1 MKKLGKFFLFVFLF
15 LIVAV
20 GAVAGYAWYNL
31 QAPGTAEN
39 QVECKIDVV
48 QGTTIRSVSKELES
62 RGIIRSADLL
72 YLLARKN
79 GSVVKSGTYTV
90 NSAMT
95 PSEILELLA
104 SGQQEY
110 ISVSIPEGFTVGQ
123 IGALLET
130 KGIVSKEAFVSM
142 TKDVFL
148 LEKYGIPGPSFEG
161 YLFPDTY
168 YFNRGMD
175 CESIISM
182 MVDNFFKKIESID
195 GLKEKKPAELFY
207 IVRLASV
214 VEREYRV
221 ADEAPIIASVFTNRL
236 NAGAGLYSCAT
247 VVYMLTEV
255 LGRPHPDRVLTADTK
270 IDNPYNTYVHAGLP
284 PGAISNPGLIALRAA
299 AHPAETDYWFF
310 VVEDEAAGR
319 HVFTENLEDHNQA
332 KYNLS
337 VKRAAGN

>member
-1 MKKLGKFFLFVFLF
+1 MKKLGKFLLFVFLF
-15 LIVAV
+15 LIVAL
-20 GAVAGYAWYNL
+20 GAAAGYVWYNL
-31 QAPGTAEN
+31 QAPGTGEN
-39 QVECKIDVV
+39 LVECRIDVV
-48 QGTTIRSVSKELES
+48 QGATIRSISKELEAD
-62 RGIIRSADLL
+62 GIVRSADLF

-90 NSAMT
+90 NSTMKPA
-95 PSEILELLA
+95 EILELLA

-123 IGALLET
+123 IGALLEN
-130 KGIVSKEAFVSM
+130 KGIASKEAFVSVS
-142 TKDVFL
+142 KDRLL
-148 LEKYGIPGPSFEG
+148 LEKYGIPAPSFEG

-168 YFNRGMD
+168 YFNRGMS

-182 MVDNFFKKIESID
+182 MVENFFRKIESIE
-195 GLKEKKPAELFY
+195 GLKEKTAAELFY

-221 ADEAPIIASVFTNRL
+221 AEEAPVIASVFSNRL
-236 NAGAGLYSCAT
+236 EAGAGLYSCAT
-247 VVYMLTEV
+247 VVYMLTEI

-284 PGAISNPGLIALRAA
+284 PGAISNPGLIALKAA
-299 AHPAETDYWFF
+299 AHPADTDYWFF